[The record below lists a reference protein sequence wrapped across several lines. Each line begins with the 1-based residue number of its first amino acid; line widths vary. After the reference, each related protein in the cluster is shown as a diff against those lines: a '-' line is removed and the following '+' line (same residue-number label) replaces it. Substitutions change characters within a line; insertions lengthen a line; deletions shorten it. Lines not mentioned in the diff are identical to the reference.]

1 MWGLRNERE
10 RSCKRRAASIVS
22 LEVIFGE
29 DPILGYITKAIFLFL
44 FITFIYVNLRDE

>member
-1 MWGLRNERE
+1 MRGKDHIN
-10 RSCKRRAASIVS
+10 AMMAGASIVS